1 VEVKTANDV
10 LNLYRRMRLEELQR
24 LRIAFELD
32 RANAGRLSTVSFCDQ
47 RLAWIADVLRERG
60 ER

>member
-1 VEVKTANDV
+1 
-10 LNLYRRMRLEELQR
+10 
-24 LRIAFELD
+24 LD